1 MKRPAALALHRA
13 LQAWFQSERR
23 ELPWR
28 SVAGPRDPYRVWLSE
43 AMLQQTRVAT
53 VVDYFQRFLTRFP
66 SIQALASATEAEV
79 LAMWSGLGYYRR
91 ARNLHACA
99 QAVVARYGGC
109 FPSTRAELEA
119 LPGIGPYTAG
129 AIASLAFDRAEVLVD
144 GNVERVFAR
153 HFGLES
159 PLASSALKREVWA
172 LALEYLPASPGV
184 GAWNEGLMELGAL
197 VCTPR
202 DPACERCPWAQ
213 TCVARAT
220 GRTASLPVP
229 KLRPSPFEV
238 ELEVLCLQRNGA
250 YLFQVRPEHGR
261 MGGLWELPTRERV
274 LSGASTRLYPPT
286 WSPDLLAAGLVVREP
301 EDQPLMLRHS
311 ITCHRIRA
319 FGLPAELAGGAP
331 SAAWAWRR
339 PEEADRLGLTGL
351 TRKFLRALE
360 RA

>member
-1 MKRPAALALHRA
+1 MKRPAALDLHRA
-13 LQAWFQSERR
+13 LDAWFTRERR

-28 SVAGPRDPYRVWLSE
+28 SSQGQRDPYRVWISE

-53 VVDYFQRFLTRFP
+53 VVEYFQRFLARFP
-66 SIQALASATEAEV
+66 DVQALANATEAEV
-79 LAMWSGLGYYRR
+79 LALWSGLGYYRR

-99 QAVVARYGGC
+99 RTVVARYDGQ
-109 FPSTRAELEA
+109 FPRTRAELEE

-153 HFGLES
+153 YFGLES
-159 PLASSALKREVWA
+159 PAASSALKREVWA

-213 TCVARAT
+213 TCVARAS

-238 ELEVLCLQRNGA
+238 ELEVLCIERNGA
-250 YLFQVRPEHGR
+250 YLFQARPQEGR

-274 LSGASTRLYPPT
+274 VQGAKPRLYPADWPAA
-286 WSPDLLAAGLVVREP
+286 LLSAGLLVQES
-301 EDQPLMLRHS
+301 EDQLRTLRHS
-311 ITCHRIRA
+311 IT
-319 FGLPAELAGGAP
+319 
-331 SAAWAWRR
+331 
-339 PEEADRLGLTGL
+339 DR
-351 TRKFLRALE
+351 KSVV
-360 RA
+360 